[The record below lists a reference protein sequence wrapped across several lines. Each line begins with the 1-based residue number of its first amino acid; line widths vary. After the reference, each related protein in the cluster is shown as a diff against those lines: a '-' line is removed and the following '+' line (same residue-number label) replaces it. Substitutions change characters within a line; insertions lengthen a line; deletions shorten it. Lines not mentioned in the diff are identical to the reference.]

1 MTVTQL
7 FQSPQTANR
16 FDEVFK
22 LWPNKAKKPLARA
35 KYEAILRGT
44 YRTKTLDRDSGTY
57 VDIELNATEDRII
70 EGIKAYLASQVD
82 KNTYRLKD
90 GGKYIPHLATF
101 LNGGRFEDLL

>member
-90 GGKYIPHLATF
+90 NGKFIPHLATF
-101 LNGGRFEDLL
+101 LNGGRYEDLL